1 MVTISKNT
9 SIKMNKIKEILIG
22 TNNTGKYKEI
32 SALLPKEV
40 KKYSLKEFK
49 IASPEETGKN
59 FKENSLIK
67 ASYFSRKTNLICL
80 ADDSGLEVNALG
92 GKPGVVT
99 ARFGGPLLNDNQR
112 CDYLLKLL
120 TDVPKEKRQACFR
133 AVLAISIPGGL
144 NFAREGILNGYIAQ
158 SFRGENGFGYDP
170 IFELQDGRTLAELGS
185 EKQQISHRFQAMR
198 AIKKVLRE
206 FDHG

>member
-1 MVTISKNT
+1 MSQSKLVVAT
-9 SIKMNKIKEILIG
+9 SNQGKLKEIRTLLED
-22 TNNTGKYKEI
+22 TNWLVLGLSDFNLQDTAI
-32 SALLPKEV
+32 
-40 KKYSLKEFK
+40 
-49 IASPEETGKN
+49 IETGN
-59 FKENSLIK
+59 SYLENALAK
-67 ASYFSRKTNLICL
+67 ANNIAKLPGIITL